1 MTKFYIKDYGL
12 TEEQLDHKYNLD
24 GDGQHPGY
32 TRWEWRSRVAQEC
45 TVVGYWV
52 EYQLEMEQ
60 SELDEDRR
68 GLGWSIER
76 ASDGLFEAVG

>member
-45 TVVGYWV
+45 TVVGYWDWV
-52 EYQLEMEQ
+52 ECQLGLEQ
-60 SELDEDRR
+60 EELDRDSPYNQT
-68 GLGWSIER
+68 GD
-76 ASDGLFEAVG
+76 SDAV